1 MVRSPQRWLLP
12 TVAALL
18 AWAAVPGSARAEAAA
33 PSEATA
39 PRWGDTDIRILP
51 LVTLQNHGSFR
62 LRFNL
67 FSNLDL
73 GLGVD
78 PTLNPTCAPAT
89 SPSVGPQ
96 ASLGNVVDTAT
107 SANMRLRY
115 EPTLRIGE
123 IVAVHA
129 TMDFLDNV
137 LLGET
142 PALDGVAAPMSV
154 FAGSARSPSAGF
166 SALRDSVR
174 VKAAWAEVRLFDLV
188 ILRGGRM
195 PYKFGLG
202 MVRSDG
208 SHPDAD
214 FGDYVDGAFGKIKV
228 GITYLFAGMEFPG
241 EGVSSDAP
249 FGYSTRP
256 YDMDQSDD
264 ATRWVFGVDSSPETR
279 AERAQAQRDLE
290 AGKPVVDWGLYN
302 AITQQKISSER
313 IVSATGGQAD
323 EPDPVDQPVDAYTL
337 VPRGAFFWT
346 PSLWTKIRWQPRA
359 GLKVRVEL
367 EAAMTY
373 GWVDHV
379 QSNLD
384 DPRSRKDFLSF
395 GAALEAEVVSGY
407 DTFRLLAGVA
417 SGGNTLGAWGILD
430 RHVVSTPN
438 QTCYSLD
445 QSEVFRTRKIHHF
458 QFNRDYRVDSI
469 LFREVIGAVTN
480 AFYFKP
486 EYDRV
491 FFGAGDWQVG
501 GGLGLLMAFASIPEG
516 APGRSRALGIEPAV
530 DLWARWG
537 EHLTVRADGAL
548 LVPLDGLDRAS
559 TGQEA
564 GLAGALRIRAQ
575 IAF

>member
-1 MVRSPQRWLLP
+1 MIRPIRTWRLSFL
-12 TVAALL
+12 VALALASAGRPAL
-18 AWAAVPGSARAEAAA
+18 AEDGPATE
-33 PSEATA
+33 PS
-39 PRWGDTDIRILP
+39 RWGDTGIRILP
-51 LVTLQNHGSFR
+51 LVTLENHGSFR
-62 LRFNL
+62 LRFNM

-73 GLGVD
+73 GLGAD
-78 PTLNPTCAPAT
+78 PGLNATCAPET
-89 SPSVGPQ
+89 SPSVGPA

-107 SANMRLRY
+107 GANMRLRY

-123 IVAVHA
+123 VVAVHA

-137 LLGET
+137 ILGET
-142 PALDGVAAPMSV
+142 PVVDGVGGPMSV
-154 FAGSARSPSAGF
+154 FAGSAQSPTSGF
-166 SALRDSVR
+166 SALRDAVR
-174 VKAAWAEVRLFDLV
+174 IKAAWAEVRLFDLV

-202 MVRSDG
+202 IVRSDG
-208 SHPDAD
+208 RDPDSD

-241 EGVSSDAP
+241 EGVASDAP

-256 YDMDQSDD
+256 YDLDQSDD
-264 ATRWVFGVDSSPETR
+264 ATRWVFGVDSTPETR
-279 AERAQAQRDLE
+279 AERAQVAADLA

-313 IVSATGGQAD
+313 IVSATGGQIG
-323 EPDPVDQPVDAYTL
+323 EPDPIGLTIDDYTV

-346 PSLWTKIRWQPRA
+346 PSLWTKVRWQPRSDLA
-359 GLKVRVEL
+359 LRVEL

-379 QSNLD
+379 QSNQD
-384 DPRSRKDFLSF
+384 DPRSKKDFLSF
-395 GAALEAEVVSGY
+395 GAALEAELDVGSNRVG
-407 DTFRLLAGVA
+407 LLAGVA

-430 RHVVSTPN
+430 RHVLATPN
-438 QTCYSLD
+438 QICYGLN
-445 QSEVFRTRKIHHF
+445 QAEVYRTRRIHHF
-458 QFNRDYRVDSI
+458 VFNRDYRIDSI
-469 LFREVIGAVTN
+469 LFREVIGSVTN

-486 EYDRV
+486 TYGRV
-491 FFGAGDWQVG
+491 FFTGGDWSVG
-501 GGLGLLMAFASIPEG
+501 GGAGLLMAFASIPEG
-516 APGRSRALGIEPAV
+516 APGGKRPLGLEPSL

-537 EHLTVRADGAL
+537 QHLTLRADGAVL
-548 LVPLDGLDRAS
+548 FPLDGLDRAS

-575 IAF
+575 IGF

>member
-1 MVRSPQRWLLP
+1 MAAFLPLASP
-12 TVAALL
+12 AAL
-18 AWAAVPGSARAEAAA
+18 ADEPDS
-33 PSEATA
+33 TDA
-39 PRWGDTDIRILP
+39 PRWGDARIRILP
-51 LVTLQNHGSFR
+51 LVTLENHGSFR
-62 LRFNL
+62 FRFNL

-73 GLGVD
+73 GLGAD

-89 SPSVGPQ
+89 SPGVGAQ
-96 ASLGNVVDTAT
+96 GALGNVRQT
-107 SANMRLRY
+107 STTANMRLRY

-123 IVAVHA
+123 VVAVHA

-137 LLGET
+137 VLGET
-142 PALDGVAAPMSV
+142 PSLDGVAAPMSV

-174 VKAAWAEVRLFDLV
+174 IKAAWAELRLFDLV
-188 ILRGGRM
+188 ILRGGRI

-202 MVRSDG
+202 IVRSDG
-208 SHPDAD
+208 RAQDAD

-241 EGVSSDAP
+241 EGVVSDAP
-249 FGYSTRP
+249 YGYSTRP
-256 YDMDQSDD
+256 YDLDQSDD
-264 ATRWVFGVDSSPETR
+264 AIRWVFGVDSTPETR
-279 AERAQAQRDLE
+279 AERAQVERDLA

-313 IVSATGGQAD
+313 IVSATGGQAG
-323 EPDPVDQPVDAYTL
+323 EPDPAGGAFDDYTL

-346 PSLWTKIRWQPRA
+346 PSLWTKIRYRPRSD
-359 GLKVRVEL
+359 LSLRVEL

-379 QSNLD
+379 QSNKD
-384 DPRSRKDFLSF
+384 DPRSKKEFLSF
-395 GAALEAEVVSGY
+395 GAALEAVLDVGRNRVE
-407 DTFRLLAGVA
+407 LLAGVA

-458 QFNRDYRVDSI
+458 VFNRDYRVDSI
-469 LFREVIGAVTN
+469 LFREVIGSVTN

-486 EYDRV
+486 AYGRV
-491 FFGAGDWQVG
+491 FFRDGAWEVG
-501 GGLGLLMAFASIPEG
+501 GGASLLMAFASISEG
-516 APGRSRALGIEPAV
+516 APGRKRPLGVEPGL

-537 EHLTVRADGAL
+537 QHLTLRADGAV
-548 LVPLDGLDRAS
+548 LVPLDGLDRAA
-559 TGQEA
+559 TGQQAEP
-564 GLAGALRIRAQ
+564 AGALRIRAQ
-575 IAF
+575 IGF